1 MAFQFRRFEPD
12 DNLATARAMANRYT
26 EPYSET
32 NDSRVTE
39 LRRQYDTI
47 NAQKP
52 ADWTGGKYGEQM
64 DAAMQNILNRKPFV
78 YDMNADELYQQYK
91 DRYIRQGQQA
101 MADTMGQAAMLT
113 GGYGNSYAQTVGQQ
127 QYNNYMQ
134 ALNDR
139 VPELYQLAL
148 QRYQAEGDRLNTN
161 YGLLSDAYGRER
173 GEYEYNNAQWQAAL
187 DRAYNMYADQRNFA
201 ASDYYANRD
210 YAENRYANEYARQYN
225 EFSDANNW
233 DFAAYQQAVAED
245 QFAQQMAARGSS
257 GGSGGSGGSAEN
269 YGLSKT
275 AFSKRLVSETKF
287 NKGATAVTRGNRGN
301 TGNGGVKFNGR
312 TYNSYADYLYTTIME
327 AFEDGTISKTTAE
340 SLIAENNLTDFIVNN
355 KIMR

>member
-1 MAFQFRRFEPD
+1 MAFSFKKFEPD
-12 DNLATARAMANRYT
+12 DHLIAAREMTNRYT

-32 NDSRVTE
+32 NDSRVLE

-52 ADWTGGKYGEQM
+52 ADWTGGKYGQQM

-127 QYNNYMQ
+127 TYNNYMQ

-161 YGLLSDAYGRER
+161 YGLLSNAYGRER
-173 GEYEYNNAQWQAAL
+173 GEYEYNSAQWQAAL
-187 DRAYNMYADQRNFA
+187 DRAYKTYADQRNFA

-233 DFAAYQQAVAED
+233 DFAAYQQAVSED
-245 QFAQQMAARGSS
+245 QFAQQMAYNYSKGSGS
-257 GGSGGSGGSAEN
+257 GGSGGSGSKSSGEITPTATEKTDYIIKNLYTPKEFNDRVKNLKKYQKKNGVTYKGKEYSSYKDYVNAVVQEYYEKGAITQAE
-269 YGLSKT
+269 T
-275 AFSKRLVSETKF
+275 AFLQDWAKQYS
-287 NKGATAVTRGNRGN
+287 
-301 TGNGGVKFNGR
+301 
-312 TYNSYADYLYTTIME
+312 
-327 AFEDGTISKTTAE
+327 
-340 SLIAENNLTDFIVNN
+340 
-355 KIMR
+355 